1 MGRVRRRQAGEG
13 GISEYQTKA
22 GPRFL
27 IKYSVLR
34 DDGRKQV
41 VLQRGFLTRREAAAA
56 LRAEVRKSE
65 TGEWVQPSEQL
76 LAAYLAEWLQGSGSP
91 RPRSPATART
101 SGCTSSRTWG

>member
-1 MGRVRRRQAGEG
+1 MGRPSVAVQPSGGGRMGRVRRRQAGEG
-13 GISEYQTKA
+13 GISEYPTKA

-41 VLQRGFLTRREAAAA
+41 VLKRGFPTRREAGAG

-65 TGEWVQPSEQL
+65 TGC
-76 LAAYLAEWLQGSGSP
+76 GSSRRSRCSP
-91 RPRSPATART
+91 RTWPNGSEAR
-101 SGCTSSRTWG
+101 R